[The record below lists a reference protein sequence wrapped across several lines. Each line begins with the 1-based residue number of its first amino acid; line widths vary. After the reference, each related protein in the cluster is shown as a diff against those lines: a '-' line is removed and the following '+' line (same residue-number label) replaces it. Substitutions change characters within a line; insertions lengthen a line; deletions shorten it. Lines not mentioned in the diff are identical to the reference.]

1 MAVKVA
7 INGFGRIGRNV
18 FKAYMANYK
27 GEYDIVAV
35 NDLTDNDT
43 LAHLYKYDSMYGN
56 AKEKVSATGDSITIG
71 DKTIKVFEEKDPAN
85 LPWKDLGVDIVI
97 ESTGF
102 FVTRDAMNKHI
113 QAGAKK
119 VLLSAPS
126 KSADDVDLT
135 VVIGV
140 NEDKITKDMKLI
152 SNASCTT
159 NSMAAVVKLIND
171 NFGIESGLMTTVHS
185 YTNDQKILD
194 APHKDLRRARN
205 AATNIIPTSTG
216 AAKAIGLVIPE
227 LKGKLDGYAL
237 RVPTPVGSVTDLTVN
252 LSKATTA
259 EEINA
264 VVKKGAETARLKEV
278 VEYTADPIVLA
289 DIVGNPHSSIFDS
302 LLTKVIN
309 GKTAKI
315 AMWYDNEWGFSN
327 RLAHLTAIVAKNL

>member
-18 FKAYMANYK
+18 FKAYMENYK

-43 LAHLYKYDSMYGN
+43 LAHLYKYDSVYGI
-56 AKEKVSATGDSITIG
+56 AKDKVSATGDSITIG
-71 DKTIKVFEEKDPAN
+71 GKTIKVFEEKDPAN
-85 LPWKDLGVDIVI
+85 LPWKELGIDIVI

-102 FVTRDAMNKHI
+102 FATREAMNKHI

-126 KSADDVDLT
+126 KKAEDVDLT

-140 NEDKITKDMKLI
+140 NEKDITKDMNLI

-159 NSMAAVVKLIND
+159 NSMAAVVNEIN
-171 NFGIESGLMTTVHS
+171 NKFGIIKGLMTTVHS

-216 AAKAIGLVIPE
+216 AAKAIGLVIPD

-237 RVPTPVGSVTDLTVN
+237 RVPTPVGSITDLTIE
-252 LSKATTA
+252 LKKSTTV

-264 VVKKGAETARLKEV
+264 TVKALAAKISDV
-278 VEYTADPIVLA
+278 VEYTEDPIVLS
-289 DIVGNPHSSIFDS
+289 DIVGNSHSSIFDAGV
-302 LLTKVIN
+302 TKVIDGN
-309 GKTAKI
+309 MAKI
-315 AMWYDNEWGFSN
+315 GMWYDNEWGFSN
-327 RLAHLTAIVAKNL
+327 RLAHLTAIVAKLV